1 MYKSKLQEL
10 IDKGKDVYVVFLN
23 PEECRLR
30 LKPSKSRVI
39 ILFPYDFSKLEVL
52 AVNSEKEISELER
65 KAKSLNLKN
74 TNVYRTNM
82 FFNDLWCFAA
92 YAA

>member
-23 PEECRLR
+23 PEECL
-30 LKPSKSRVI
+30 LKRSKVPI
-39 ILFPYDFSKLEVL
+39 IFPYDFSKLEVL
-52 AVNSEKEISELER
+52 AVNSDKEIPELER
-65 KAKSLNLKN
+65 KAKALKLNN
-74 TNVYRTNM
+74 TNVYRTNI